1 MKKPWVKMLLIFL
14 ISTVF
19 LYFFFRKV
27 EWKRILETLT
37 DVDPI
42 LFILIILM
50 VPLHLV
56 TRAIRWT
63 YLLRQEKKNVSFYNR
78 FAANT
83 VGFTVSFIFP
93 GRLGELVKPLYLAKK
108 ENMKKGFVL
117 GTQVVERIFDI
128 LTMCFLLGLFLL
140 AKPIFP
146 AYFRAQPEAYEKL
159 QFWGIIGLIF
169 AVVLVLLIL
178 SLYFFRA
185 KTLSVIKFVLK
196 PFPKKISHFILEM
209 VEEFIQGLKFFHSV
223 GDMLLYVLL
232 SLVVWIG
239 IMFYYWVFCFAYHVY
254 VPFFLLVP
262 YIFLTMVGA
271 SIPTPGMVGGYDYFS
286 KLGMTSFL
294 GIGASQAFAMTAVM
308 HAIQVVVTCLMGYA
322 ILWKDGMSIFQVKKL
337 SEEQPE

>member
-1 MKKPWVKMLLIFL
+1 MRKTWVKVLI
-14 ISTVF
+14 VF
-19 LYFFFRKV
+19 LLSAVFLFFFFRKV

-42 LFILIILM
+42 LFILIILL
-50 VPLHLV
+50 VPLHLL

-63 YLLRQEKKNVSFYNR
+63 YLLRQEKKHVSLYNR
-78 FAANT
+78 FAANA
-83 VGFTVSFIFP
+83 VGFTVSLIFP

-146 AYFRAQPEAYEKL
+146 AYFRAKPEAYEKL
-159 QFWGIIGLIF
+159 QFWGIIGLVF

-178 SLYFFRA
+178 SLYFFRG
-185 KTLSVIKFVLK
+185 KTLSVIRFMLK
-196 PFPKKISHFILEM
+196 PFPQKFSHFIMDL
-209 VEEFIQGLKFFHSV
+209 VEEFIQGLKFFHSA
-223 GDMLLYVLL
+223 GDLFLYVLL
-232 SLVVWIG
+232 SLFVWVG
-239 IMFYYWVFCFAYHVY
+239 IMFYYWIFCFAYHVY

-271 SIPTPGMVGGYDYFS
+271 SIPTPGMVGGYHYFS

-294 GIGASQAFAMTAVM
+294 GIGATQAVAMTAVM
-308 HAIQVVVTCLMGYA
+308 HAIQLVVTCLVGYA
-322 ILWKDGMSIFQVKKL
+322 ILWKEGISLLQVKKL
-337 SEEQPE
+337 SEDKPE